1 MPQMPP
7 SKAVGFKPLAEEWNY
22 YSIDD
27 GYILGVKLVLTKVLK
42 TSQTDQAGVPV
53 YVIQHQP
60 AVQVLTQRRVQEY
73 HQQRHDIKVKSRA
86 SLKWRGMIRWPR
98 LPVSVELA

>member
-1 MPQMPP
+1 MQPQMPP

-42 TSQTDQAGVPV
+42 TNQIDPSGAPI
-53 YVIQHQP
+53 YMIQNQP
-60 AVQVLTQRRVQEY
+60 AVQVLTQEEY
-73 HQQRHDIKVKSRA
+73 KSITSRNII
-86 SLKWRGMIRWPR
+86 SK
-98 LPVSVELA
+98 

>member
-1 MPQMPP
+1 MLPNMPP

-42 TSQTDQAGVPV
+42 TTQTDPSGSPI

-60 AVQVLTQRRVQEY
+60 AVQVLTQEEY
-73 HQQRHDIKVKSRA
+73 KSITSRNTIM
-86 SLKWRGMIRWPR
+86 K
-98 LPVSVELA
+98 

>member
-1 MPQMPP
+1 MMPQMPP

-42 TSQTDQAGVPV
+42 TSQTDPAGVPI

-60 AVQVLTQRRVQEY
+60 AVQVLTQDEY
-73 HQQRHDIKVKSRA
+73 KNITSRGQI
-86 SLKWRGMIRWPR
+86 SK
-98 LPVSVELA
+98 

>member
-1 MPQMPP
+1 MQPQMPP

-42 TSQTDQAGVPV
+42 TTQIDPSGAPI
-53 YVIQHQP
+53 YMIQHQP
-60 AVQVLTQRRVQEY
+60 AVQVLTQEEY
-73 HQQRHDIKVKSRA
+73 KIIASRNIIT
-86 SLKWRGMIRWPR
+86 K
-98 LPVSVELA
+98 